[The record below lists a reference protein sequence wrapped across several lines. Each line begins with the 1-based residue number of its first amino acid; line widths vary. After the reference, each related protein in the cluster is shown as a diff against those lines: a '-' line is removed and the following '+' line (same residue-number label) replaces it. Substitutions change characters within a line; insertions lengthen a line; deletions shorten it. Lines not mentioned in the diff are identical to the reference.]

1 MAENAPQKIAEY
13 THLEND
19 GAENVQP
26 GKQQHK
32 KWMTQKMAEITHTGK
47 QQKNLTWKMTEWK
60 MHYLENGRN
69 ACTGIWNKLPT
80 QKMTEWKKHDMEN
93 CRTENS

>member
-1 MAENAPQKIAEY
+1 
-13 THLEND
+13 
-19 GAENVQP
+19 
-26 GKQQHK
+26 
-32 KWMTQKMAEITHTGK
+32 
-47 QQKNLTWKMTEWK
+47 